1 MADLPTDR
9 FVAQVPGLLA
19 ELERRAQALFDL
31 ALAPHLDSLPA
42 LEQIAAFLWQA
53 RASFDEQDRRI
64 DILLLGTYLG
74 EIGRR
79 DQGGAWRVDP
89 ALGLPLV
96 DLPGGEVW
104 SPMETARARLEA
116 GVAWD
121 LPSPSPSPK
130 GRGNRNGGPCAVQ
143 ARPESATISIS
154 RAE

>member
-1 MADLPTDR
+1 VADRQTDR

-31 ALAPHLDSLPA
+31 ALAPTVDGLPA

-53 RASFDEQDRRI
+53 RASFDEQDQRI
-64 DILLLGTYLG
+64 NILLLGSYLG
-74 EIGRR
+74 EIVRR

-96 DLPGGEVW
+96 ELPGREAW
-104 SPMETARARLEA
+104 SPMEAARARLEM

-121 LPSPSPSPK
+121 LPSP
-130 GRGNRNGGPCAVQ
+130 
-143 ARPESATISIS
+143 
-154 RAE
+154 